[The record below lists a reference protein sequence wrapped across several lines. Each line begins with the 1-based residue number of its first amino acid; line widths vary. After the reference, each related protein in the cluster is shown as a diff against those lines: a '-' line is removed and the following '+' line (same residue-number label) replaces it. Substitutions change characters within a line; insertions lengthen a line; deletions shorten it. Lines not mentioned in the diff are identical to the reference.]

1 MSTTASMCKPK
12 GLLRDHHALSR
23 EESVAFRID
32 LLAKEKQLTRLR
44 DRSAVERHALP
55 DACEMK

>member
-1 MSTTASMCKPK
+1 MSTTASMCKSK
-12 GLLRDHHALSR
+12 GLLREHHVLSR

-44 DRSAVERHALP
+44 DRSLLSAMLCLTFP
-55 DACEMK
+55 S

>member
-1 MSTTASMCKPK
+1 MSTTASMFKPK
-12 GLLRDHHALSR
+12 GLLRHHHVLPR

-44 DRSAVERHALP
+44 NRSLLSAMLCLTFPR
-55 DACEMK
+55 